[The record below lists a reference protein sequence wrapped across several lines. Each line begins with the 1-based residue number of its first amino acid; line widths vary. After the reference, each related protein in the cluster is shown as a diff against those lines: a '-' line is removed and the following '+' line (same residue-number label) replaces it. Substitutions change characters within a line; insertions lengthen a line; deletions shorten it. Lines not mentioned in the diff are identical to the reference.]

1 MKTISKY
8 LNEARDLHD
17 LTSDYQLAKLL
28 QLRPTVISHYR
39 IGVSYPND
47 MFAILLADA
56 LQIDPMEIIASANYH
71 RAKRLNKSN
80 VARIW
85 MHLHDQ
91 VSKGAYVTA
100 LTRRR
105 RTLRPRA
112 KER

>member
-28 QLRPTVISHYR
+28 QLRPTVISNYR
-39 IGVSYPND
+39 NAVSFPD
-47 MFAILLADA
+47 DTFAILLADA
-56 LQIDPMEIIASANYH
+56 IQINPIEIIAAANYH
-71 RAKRLNKSN
+71 PAKRLNKQD

-91 VSKGAYVTA
+91 VSTGAYVTA
-100 LTRRR
+100 PTKRRR
-105 RTLRPRA
+105 KTG
-112 KER
+112 